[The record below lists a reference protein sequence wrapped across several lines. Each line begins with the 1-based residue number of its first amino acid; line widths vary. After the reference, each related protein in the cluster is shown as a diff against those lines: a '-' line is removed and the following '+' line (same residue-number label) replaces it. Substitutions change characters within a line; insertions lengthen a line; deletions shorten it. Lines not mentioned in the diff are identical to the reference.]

1 MWAYFFLTLLIELPL
16 VLIFF
21 REQRK
26 YALLIGFLLNLF
38 TWPLL
43 HILMFY
49 TDININI
56 LEFAVA
62 ITESIG
68 YYMLL
73 NCKWNKAIALAFL
86 ANILSYGSGLFLNN
100 FYDRL

>member
-1 MWAYFFLTLLIELPL
+1 MSPWIWFLLTLLIELPL

-21 REQRK
+21 RDEPR

-43 HILMFY
+43 HILIFY
-49 TDININI
+49 SDIDIGI

-62 ITESIG
+62 VTETIG
-68 YYMLL
+68 YYIML
-73 NCKWNKAIALAFL
+73 NCTWKKAIVLAFL
-86 ANILSYGSGLFLNN
+86 ANMLSYGAGLLLNKFL
-100 FYDRL
+100 

>member
-1 MWAYFFLTLLIELPL
+1 MENWIYFFLTLLIELPL
-16 VLIFF
+16 VYIFF

-43 HILMFY
+43 HIFIFY
-49 TDININI
+49 TDIHIGI

-62 ITESIG
+62 VTESIG
-68 YYMLL
+68 YYIML
-73 NCKWNKAIALAFL
+73 NCKWKKAITLAFV
-86 ANILSYGSGLFLNN
+86 ANAISYGLGLRLNKFL
-100 FYDRL
+100 